1 MKKRGNN
8 DEFRNMSEVP
18 SQKIDDNEGEVEELI
33 LWYIIIKFIYNYII
47 TMNII
52 IYYKMERIIY
62 KFTLKILIQ

>member
-47 TMNII
+47 TMYII